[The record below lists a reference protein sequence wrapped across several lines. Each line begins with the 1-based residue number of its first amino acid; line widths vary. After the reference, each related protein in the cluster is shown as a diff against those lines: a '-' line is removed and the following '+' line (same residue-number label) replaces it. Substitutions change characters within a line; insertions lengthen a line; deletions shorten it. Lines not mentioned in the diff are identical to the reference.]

1 MIDGYTNRYDPP
13 SASVN
18 TTFMPQLQFSH
29 VTKHYGKVVA
39 LDRVSFELQDGE
51 LLVLVG
57 PSGCG
62 KSTTLRL
69 IAGLEP
75 LQAGTITIDGVD
87 ITDRPPKDRDIAM
100 VFQNYALYP
109 HMTVRQNLGFALK
122 MQKMPA
128 TEIASRVQ
136 ETATA
141 LEIETLLDRKPGQLS
156 GGQKQRV
163 AVGRAMIRKPAVFLF
178 DEPLSNLDAKLRVT
192 LRDELARLHQSL
204 NATILY
210 VTHDQVEALTL
221 GDRIAVMQ
229 DGQIQQIG
237 TPQHIYNEP
246 VNAFVA
252 TFIGNPAMNLMP
264 PDLLKLSIKAAQVG
278 IRPEHLELSSFD
290 EATLSGK
297 VSARLNTGADSFVTA
312 DFNGHALTTRIPADL
327 QISIGEPI
335 HLSFQPDKLH
345 LFDADGMR
353 ITQG

>member
-1 MIDGYTNRYDPP
+1 
-13 SASVN
+13 
-18 TTFMPQLQFSH
+18 MPQLQFSQ
-29 VTKHYGKVVA
+29 VTKQYGEVVA

-62 KSTTLRL
+62 KSTALRL

-75 LQAGTITIDGVD
+75 LQAGTITIDGVEL
-87 ITDRPPKDRDIAM
+87 TDLPPKDRDIAM

-109 HMTVRQNLGFALK
+109 HMTVQQNLGFALK
-122 MQKMPA
+122 MQKIPTA
-128 TEIASRVQ
+128 EIASRVQ
-136 ETATA
+136 ETAMA
-141 LEIETLLDRKPGQLS
+141 LEIESLLDRKPGQLS

-163 AVGRAMIRKPAVFLF
+163 AVGRAMIRNPAVFLF

-221 GDRIAVMQ
+221 GDRIAVMK

-246 VNAFVA
+246 VNTFVA
-252 TFIGNPAMNLMP
+252 TFIGNPAMNLVP
-264 PDLLKLSIKAAQVG
+264 PDLLKLSLEANRVG
-278 IRPEHLELSSFD
+278 IRPEHLELSSPD
-290 EATLSGK
+290 KATLTGK
-297 VSARLNTGADSFVTA
+297 VLARMNTGADSFVTA
-312 DFNGHALTTRIPADL
+312 EFQGHTLTTRTPADL
-327 QISIGEPI
+327 IFNVGETI
-335 HLSFQPDKLH
+335 HLTCQHDKLH
-345 LFDADGMR
+345 LFDADGVR

>member
-1 MIDGYTNRYDPP
+1 
-13 SASVN
+13 
-18 TTFMPQLQFSH
+18 MPQLQFSQ
-29 VTKHYGKVVA
+29 VTKHYGEVVA

-87 ITDRPPKDRDIAM
+87 LTDLSPKDRDIAM

-122 MQKMPA
+122 MQRTPTA
-128 TEIASRVQ
+128 EIASRVQ
-136 ETATA
+136 ATAAA
-141 LEIETLLDRKPGQLS
+141 LEIESLLDRKPGQLS

-163 AVGRAMIRKPAVFLF
+163 AVGRAMIRNPAVFLF

-221 GDRIAVMQ
+221 GDRIAVMKE
-229 DGQIQQIG
+229 GQIQQIG

-246 VNAFVA
+246 ANTFVA
-252 TFIGNPAMNLMP
+252 TFIGNPAMNLVP
-264 PDLLKLSIKAAQVG
+264 PELLKLSLEATRVG
-278 IRPEHLELSSFD
+278 IRPEHLELSSPD
-290 EATLSGK
+290 KATLSGK
-297 VSARLNTGADSFVTA
+297 VLARMNTGADSFVTA
-312 DFNGHALTTRIPADL
+312 EFKGHALTTRAPADL
-327 QISIGEPI
+327 QFNVGETI
-335 HLSFQPDKLH
+335 HLTYQPDKLH
-345 LFDADGMR
+345 LFDADGLR